1 MGHERVGFLPKTKKW
16 NTIVEGIGSF
26 ATDPDAIVEI
36 AAATTKNVRSR
47 FKIIGSDEGVVS
59 AFKYLVLLSFAT
71 KQENSIDFLN
81 EKGILLS
88 KDFDFFDLG
97 ITAKQY
103 LEKHLETK
111 EYSTLATQSLM
122 DTISDWFQKNES
134 QQTSLFNSPE
144 NPLEKWKKASTG
156 EGFCELSRSF
166 FSNFTRRYLEY
177 FLEREAA
184 WSLKNVEERKRFKNK
199 LSELV
204 SDISVH
210 AFETAKITES
220 FSAGWFNKNVR
231 DKIPSDKKIQG
242 FVDYAFNKINSELLR
257 EENRE

>member
-16 NTIVEGIGSF
+16 TAIVSGIGGF
-26 ATDPDAIVEI
+26 ASDPDAIADI

-47 FKIIGSDEGVVS
+47 FTVIGNDEGVIS
-59 AFKYLVLLSFAT
+59 AFRYLILLSFAT
-71 KQENSIDFLN
+71 KQENSIDFLKQ
-81 EKGILLS
+81 KGIQLNQDS
-88 KDFDFFDLG
+88 DFFDLG

-103 LEKHLETK
+103 LEKHFETK

-134 QQTSLFNSPE
+134 KQTALFTTGE

-177 FLEREAA
+177 FLEREAG
-184 WSLKNVEERKRFKNK
+184 WTLKNVEERKHFKER
-199 LSELV
+199 LETLISDV
-204 SDISVH
+204 STH
-210 AFETAKITES
+210 AFETSKITES
-220 FSAGWFNKNVR
+220 FSAGWFNKNVK
-231 DKIPSDKKIQG
+231 DKVPSDKKIQG
-242 FVDYAFNKINSELLR
+242 FVAYAFQKINKELLR

>member
-16 NTIVEGIGSF
+16 NAIVSGIGDFSS
-26 ATDPDAIVEI
+26 DPDAIAEI

-47 FKIIGSDEGVVS
+47 FKVIGSDEGVVS

-71 KQENSIDFLN
+71 KQENSIDFLH
-81 EKGILLS
+81 EKGIPLK

-103 LEKHLETK
+103 LEKHLQAK
-111 EYSTLATQSLM
+111 EYSTLASQSLM

-134 QQTSLFNSPE
+134 QQTTLFNTPD

-184 WSLKNVEERKRFKNK
+184 WSLKNVEERKHFKEK
-199 LSELV
+199 LEGLV
-204 SDISVH
+204 SDVSLH

-220 FSAGWFNKNVR
+220 FSAGWFNKNVK

-242 FVDYAFNKINSELLR
+242 FVDYAFKKINSELLR

>member
-16 NTIVEGIGSF
+16 EAIVAGIGMF
-26 ATDPDAIVEI
+26 TTDADTISEI
-36 AAATTKNVRSR
+36 AAATNKNVRSR
-47 FKIIGSDEGVVS
+47 FKVIGSDEGVVS
-59 AFKYLVLLSFAT
+59 AFKYLVLVSFAT
-71 KQENSIDFLN
+71 KQENSIEFLN
-81 EKGILLS
+81 EKGIFLS
-88 KDFDFFDLG
+88 KEFDFFDLG

-134 QQTSLFNSPE
+134 QQTSMFSSSE

-184 WSLKNVEERKRFKNK
+184 WSLKNVEERKRFKENLK
-199 LSELV
+199 SLINEV
-204 SDISVH
+204 SLH

-220 FSAGWFNKNVR
+220 FSAGWFKKNVK
-231 DKIPSDKKIQG
+231 DKVPSDKKIQG
-242 FVDYAFNKINSELLR
+242 FVDYSFRKINSELLR
-257 EENRE
+257 EENS

>member
-1 MGHERVGFLPKTKKW
+1 MGHERVGFLPKTKRW
-16 NTIVEGIGSF
+16 SAIVSGIGSF
-26 ATDPDAIVEI
+26 ATNPDSISEI

-47 FKIIGSDEGVVS
+47 FSAIGNDEGVVS

-71 KQENSIDFLN
+71 KQENSIEFLH

-88 KDFDFFDLG
+88 KNFDFFDLG
-97 ITAKQY
+97 ITAKKY
-103 LEKHLETK
+103 LEKHLESK

-134 QQTSLFNSPE
+134 QQTSLFSTPD
-144 NPLEKWKKASTG
+144 NPLEKWKKAATG

-184 WSLKNVEERKRFKNK
+184 WSLKKVEDRKQFKEN
-199 LSELV
+199 LESHVIEV
-204 SDISVH
+204 SLH

-220 FSAGWFNKNVR
+220 FSAGWYNKNVK

-242 FVDYAFNKINSELLR
+242 FVDYAFHKINSELLR
-257 EENRE
+257 EENRG